1 MKKDEYLA
9 QLDHY
14 LRKLPREDYQEA
26 IEHFQEYFED
36 AGPENEAAL
45 MEELGSP
52 KEAAYD
58 LIQNLLD
65 KELSAS
71 QPTKRTFWKIPT
83 LITLVILASP
93 LAFPIALFFI
103 VLLFTILALF
113 GAFLFTLLILGMT
126 GILTSISAFYES
138 FRNLISSPASFAFG
152 IGAGTFLLGLGSLL
166 CLLTYSIGASTV
178 KLLGW
183 IYRTSLK
190 GDKR

>member
-1 MKKDEYLA
+1 MKKDEYLS

-26 IEHFQEYFED
+26 IEYFQEYFEE

-71 QPTKRTFWKIPT
+71 QSTKRNFWKIST

-93 LAFPIALFFI
+93 LAFPIAIFFI
-103 VLLFTILALF
+103 ALLFTILALF
-113 GAFLFTLLILGMT
+113 GAFLFTLLTLGTT
-126 GILTSISAFYES
+126 GILTSIAAFYES
-138 FRNLISSPASFAFG
+138 FVNLISSPASFAFG

-166 CLLTYSIGASTV
+166 CLLTYSIGTSTV

>member
-1 MKKDEYLA
+1 MKKDEYLS

-14 LRKLPREDYQEA
+14 LRKLPGEDYQEA
-26 IEHFQEYFED
+26 IEYFQEYFEE

-71 QPTKRTFWKIPT
+71 QSTKRNFWKIST

-93 LAFPIALFFI
+93 LAFPIAIFFI
-103 VLLFTILALF
+103 ALLFTILALF
-113 GAFLFTLLILGMT
+113 GAFLFTLLTLGTT
-126 GILTSISAFYES
+126 GILTSIAAFYES
-138 FRNLISSPASFAFG
+138 FVNLISSPASFAFG

-166 CLLTYSIGASTV
+166 CLLTYSIGTSTV

>member
-1 MKKDEYLA
+1 MKKDEYLS

-26 IEHFQEYFED
+26 IEYFQEYFEE

-65 KELSAS
+65 KEFSAS
-71 QPTKRTFWKIPT
+71 QSTKRNFWKIST

-93 LAFPIALFFI
+93 LAFPIAIFFI
-103 VLLFTILALF
+103 ALLFTILVLF
-113 GAFLFTLLILGMT
+113 GAFLFTLLTLGTT
-126 GILTSISAFYES
+126 GILTSIAAFYES
-138 FRNLISSPASFAFG
+138 FVNLISSPASFAFG

-166 CLLTYSIGASTV
+166 CLLTYSIGTSTV

>member
-1 MKKDEYLA
+1 MKKDEYLS

-26 IEHFQEYFED
+26 IEYFQEYFEE

-71 QPTKRTFWKIPT
+71 QSTKRNFWKIST

-93 LAFPIALFFI
+93 LAFPIAIFFI
-103 VLLFTILALF
+103 ALLFTILALF
-113 GAFLFTLLILGMT
+113 GAFLFTLLTLGTT
-126 GILTSISAFYES
+126 GILTSIAAFYES
-138 FRNLISSPASFAFG
+138 FVNLISSPASFAFG
-152 IGAGTFLLGLGSLL
+152 IGTGTFLLGLGSLL
-166 CLLTYSIGASTV
+166 CLLTYSIGTSTV

>member
-1 MKKDEYLA
+1 MKKDEYLS

-26 IEHFQEYFED
+26 IEYFQEYFEE

-71 QPTKRTFWKIPT
+71 QSTKRNFWKIST

-93 LAFPIALFFI
+93 LAFPIAIFFI
-103 VLLFTILALF
+103 ALLFTILALF
-113 GAFLFTLLILGMT
+113 GAFLFTLLTLGTT
-126 GILTSISAFYES
+126 GILTSIAAFYES
-138 FRNLISSPASFAFG
+138 FVNLISSPASFAFG
-152 IGAGTFLLGLGSLL
+152 IGAGTFFLGLGILL
-166 CLLTYSIGASTV
+166 CLLTYSIGTSTV

>member
-1 MKKDEYLA
+1 MKKDEYLS

-26 IEHFQEYFED
+26 IAYFQEYFEE

-71 QPTKRTFWKIPT
+71 QSTKRNFWKIST

-93 LAFPIALFFI
+93 LAFPIAIFFI
-103 VLLFTILALF
+103 ALLFTILALF
-113 GAFLFTLLILGMT
+113 GAFLFTLLTLGTT
-126 GILTSISAFYES
+126 GILTSIAAFYES
-138 FRNLISSPASFAFG
+138 FVNLISSPASFAFG
-152 IGAGTFLLGLGSLL
+152 NGAGTFLLGLGSLL
-166 CLLTYSIGASTV
+166 CLLTYSIGTSTV

>member
-1 MKKDEYLA
+1 MKKDEYLS

-14 LRKLPREDYQEA
+14 LRKLPTEDYQEA
-26 IEHFQEYFED
+26 IEYFQEYFEE

-71 QPTKRTFWKIPT
+71 QSTKRNFWKVST
-83 LITLVILASP
+83 LMALVILASP
-93 LAFPIALFFI
+93 LTFPIALFVI
-103 VLLFTILALF
+103 ALLFTILALF
-113 GAFLFTLLILGMT
+113 GAFLLTSLTFGIT
-126 GILTSISAFYES
+126 GILISIVAFYES
-138 FRNLISSPASFAFG
+138 FVNLVSSPASFAFG
-152 IGAGTFLLGLGSLL
+152 IGIGTFLLGLGSLL
-166 CLLTYSIGASTV
+166 CLLTYSIGTSSV

-190 GDKR
+190 GDRR

>member
-1 MKKDEYLA
+1 MKKDEYLS

-93 LAFPIALFFI
+93 LALPIALFFI

-126 GILTSISAFYES
+126 GILTSIAAFYES

-166 CLLTYSIGASTV
+166 CLLTYSIGTSTV